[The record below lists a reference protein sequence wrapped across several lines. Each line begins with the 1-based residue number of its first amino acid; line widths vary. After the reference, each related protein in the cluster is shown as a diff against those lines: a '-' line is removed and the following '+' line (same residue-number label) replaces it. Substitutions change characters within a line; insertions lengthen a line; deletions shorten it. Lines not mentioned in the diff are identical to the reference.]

1 MTTIGGHRD
10 QRYRT
15 ELDIGTSI
23 IGLKRAESD
32 IISDIGINFYPISNV
47 RHPNSIKLAQ
57 WLRSKAFACV
67 NKSLRIVSYWCDKY
81 FWISEWTQM
90 SMSELFRYRN
100 DNFQSDIFSSD
111 IGITDDVGCR
121 ISPTLRLMSLPTYD
135 EDNNELEAITL
146 RIDNFFPL
154 C

>member
-1 MTTIGGHRD
+1 
-10 QRYRT
+10 
-15 ELDIGTSI
+15 
-23 IGLKRAESD
+23 
-32 IISDIGINFYPISNV
+32 
-47 RHPNSIKLAQ
+47 
-57 WLRSKAFACV
+57 
-67 NKSLRIVSYWCDKY
+67 
-81 FWISEWTQM
+81 M

-121 ISPTLRLMSLPTYD
+121 ISPTLRSMSLPTYD